1 MPACQIDAQRML
13 KIQRTEAKD
22 PAVFALSGRIEE
34 RHVAE
39 LQSLLDGAKEAP
51 GTTLDLKEVRLVDR
65 EAVKFLGDCE
75 ARGIKLENCRPY
87 ILEWIQARSFA
98 YP

>member
-1 MPACQIDAQRML
+1 ML
-13 KIQRTEAKD
+13 RIQRTEQEA

-39 LQSLLDGAKEAP
+39 LQDLLKGAAVAP
-51 GTTLDLKEVRLVDR
+51 GTTLDLEEVRLVDR

-75 ARGIKLENCRPY
+75 ARGIKLQNCRPY
-87 ILEWIQARSFA
+87 ILEWIQARSFV
-98 YP
+98 